1 MKLEEVLARRLAA
14 EIESELDSLNA
25 LLRESAHA
33 PQGADSYSRRARG
46 SILHDFY
53 NGVERVFVRV
63 ARELNGGIPQAEQ
76 WHRELV
82 NNMALAIPEVRPALI
97 DPPLAASLLE
107 YLRFRHVFRN
117 VYGTVLEADRM
128 RSLEEKLPATLD
140 AFREQVSAFLH
151 RMLGD
156 ADS

>member
-14 EIESELDSLNA
+14 EIESELDSLDA
-25 LLRESAHA
+25 LLRESAYA

-128 RSLEEKLPATLD
+128 RSLEEKLPATLG
-140 AFREQVSAFLH
+140 AFRE
-151 RMLGD
+151 
-156 ADS
+156 